1 MKTVSLTDAKNQL
14 PRLVNGL
21 VEGPIVLTRKGKPCA
36 ALVGLGDTLDREA
49 FALGRSKRLRELI
62 NDACREAQEKG
73 AIPFAKVLAKVQ
85 GRNRRRENRSSDS

>member
-21 VEGPIVLTRKGKPCA
+21 VEGPIVLTRNGKPCA
-36 ALVGLGDTLDREA
+36 ALVGLDEKLDREA
-49 FALGRSKRLRELI
+49 LALGRNKRLRELI

-85 GRNRRRENRSSDS
+85 GRMRRRDSRRSNS